1 MKRLTVLLTSL
12 AMISLSISGDV
23 LAVAEER
30 SGFDKVWGYL
40 TFYENKENK
49 VIQKF
54 ALAGRAQ
61 IDSVWVAP
69 DEQDNFSDINWRRFR
84 FGAELV
90 FLKEWVA
97 HLEADFDLNEDINDW
112 YNKLTDAYIS
122 WSPRKDLE
130 IKVLKQSAGFTLDG
144 STSSKRLLTLER
156 NNLTN
161 NLWFTEEYFT
171 GLLVKG
177 KFRGDWSYQTSIFS
191 SDGNPEIGVD
201 GASWFTLWSLGYK
214 LGNTRLRVDY
224 VYQDEDENANTRDF
238 EQVLSLFAQWQDGP
252 WGVRGE
258 VAGGKG
264 FADQNQSDIWGIN
277 VMPFYDI
284 SKHTQLVLRYTYVN
298 SEDDNGLRLNRY
310 DNRVESGKGNEYND
324 VYAGFNV
331 YFYSHKFK
339 WQTGVSWAKMDDDA
353 NDGGEYEGWT
363 LSTGLRVYW

>member
-12 AMISLSISGDV
+12 AMISLSISGEV

-264 FADQNQSDIWGIN
+264 FADQNQSDI
-277 VMPFYDI
+277 
-284 SKHTQLVLRYTYVN
+284 
-298 SEDDNGLRLNRY
+298 
-310 DNRVESGKGNEYND
+310 
-324 VYAGFNV
+324 
-331 YFYSHKFK
+331 
-339 WQTGVSWAKMDDDA
+339 
-353 NDGGEYEGWT
+353 
-363 LSTGLRVYW
+363 